1 MREASKIIELINESA
16 KIVVTSHKSPDGDS
30 VGSSLGLARFIQALG
45 KDVVICHP
53 DPCPEFLNW
62 MKNGEEILDFENH
75 TEQVTNLLANADLIF
90 CLDYN
95 GAGRLGVEM
104 GELLKSASGKK
115 VMIDHHMDPDD
126 FVDVAVSEPEVC
138 STAQLVTEFIV
149 ASGNSDKMNNSIGA
163 PLYLGLVTDTGSFRY
178 PSVSSRTHELVAFL
192 LKSGVQH
199 WLVHENTFDDNRLE
213 KLRLRSYIIAER
225 LEVLEE
231 VGVAI
236 ISVTR
241 EELERFKYI
250 KGDTEGLVNV
260 ALSIEG
266 IKAAAFF
273 AEGDGVIKISFR
285 SKGDCYVNELAVN
298 HFEGGGHKYAAGGV
312 SRASLNE
319 TIDTFKSVI
328 PTYF

>member
-1 MREASKIIELINESA
+1 MREASKIIELISESTN
-16 KIVVTSHKSPDGDS
+16 IVVTSHKSPDGDS
-30 VGSSLGLARFIQALG
+30 VGSSLGLARFIQSLG
-45 KDVVICHP
+45 KEVVICHP

-62 MKNGEEILDFENH
+62 VKNGEEILDFENH
-75 TEQVTNLLANADLIF
+75 TEHVTGLLANADLIF

-95 GAGRLGVEM
+95 GAGRLGAEM
-104 GELLKSASGKK
+104 GDLLEAATAKK

-273 AEGDGVIKISFR
+273 AEGEEVIKISFR
-285 SKGDCYVNELAVN
+285 SKGDCYVNELAAN

-312 SRASLNE
+312 SRASLKE
-319 TIDTFKSVI
+319 TIEAFKSVI

>member
-1 MREASKIIELINESA
+1 MREASKIIELINESTN
-16 KIVVTSHKSPDGDS
+16 IVVTSHKSPDGDS

-75 TEQVTNLLANADLIF
+75 TEKVTNLLANADLIF

-95 GAGRLGVEM
+95 GAGRLGAEM
-104 GELLKSASGKK
+104 GDLLKAASGKK
-115 VMIDHHMDPDD
+115 IMIDHHMDPDD

-138 STAQLVTEFIV
+138 STAQLVTELVV
-149 ASGNSDKMNNSIGA
+149 ASGNSDKMNSSVGT
-163 PLYLGLVTDTGSFRY
+163 PLYLGIVTDTGSFRY
-178 PSVSSRTHELVAFL
+178 PSVNSRTHELVAFL

-199 WLVHENTFDDNRLE
+199 SLAHENTFDDNRLE

-225 LEVLEE
+225 LEVIEE
-231 VGVAI
+231 SGVAI

-241 EELERFKYI
+241 EELDRFKYI

-266 IKAAAFF
+266 IKVAAFF
-273 AEGDGVIKISFR
+273 AEGEEVVKISFR
-285 SKGDCYVNELAVN
+285 SKGDCYVNELAAN

-319 TIDTFKSVI
+319 TIEAFKSVI
-328 PTYF
+328 ATYF